1 MNVIREFFG
10 NYTVVCA
17 LIAYFSAQILKILI
31 ALIRERRFDIGKLIA
46 SGGMPSSHSST
57 VVATMVA
64 IAKTEGI
71 GSSLFALSF
80 VIAAIVMYDA
90 AGVRRAAG
98 EQAKLINRMVD
109 ELLEGNTEF
118 AQKNLKELIGHTPLQ
133 VAAGAALGFVVPFL
147 YVQ

>member
-17 LIAYFSAQILKILI
+17 LIAYFSAQIIKILI